1 MKTRNKETG
10 RWARNVERFGRWAPS
25 YERSLLP
32 RAFLTPLQTATIAAA
47 LRETAQPHAILDV
60 GCGTGALLRRLA
72 TRFPQA
78 ELVGIDAAA
87 GMIRQAQT
95 AVPRGLSLRFLEAP
109 SEELPLPDGSFDLV
123 LSTMSFHH
131 WADQQRG
138 LAEVRR
144 VLAPEGLF
152 VLTDIVL
159 AAWLSRPLAWSGD
172 RFVTQPG
179 LDTMLN
185 AARLRLVRSSSL
197 PKLRFRD
204 TRITLA
210 RAVE

>member
-1 MKTRNKETG
+1 
-10 RWARNVERFGRWAPS
+10 
-25 YERSLLP
+25 
-32 RAFLTPLQTATIAAA
+32 
-47 LRETAQPHAILDV
+47 
-60 GCGTGALLRRLA
+60 
-72 TRFPQA
+72 
-78 ELVGIDAAA
+78 
-87 GMIRQAQT
+87 MIRQAQAT
-95 AVPRGLSLRFLEAP
+95 VPRGLSLRFVEAP
-109 SEELPLPDGSFDLV
+109 AEELPLPDGSFDLV

-144 VLAPEGLF
+144 VLAPQGLF

-172 RFVTQPG
+172 RFVTRQR
-179 LDTMLN
+179 LDAMLG
-185 AARLRLVRSSSL
+185 AARLRLVRSTSL
-197 PKLRFRD
+197 PKLRFRG